1 MASSLS
7 VDELAQVAQES
18 GNVGRKPITSFSQRL
33 DPEQTTAIQLVTSNT
48 EPGFQHIWRYKRVF
62 GWCLTIFILPINF
75 GYEASLLGNC
85 LAIPLK
91 ISTHFQQLWN
101 GAAMIGIF
109 VAAYSAGFA
118 SDILGRRL
126 VIYIGCVLCI
136 VGVVVQS
143 FAESAITI
151 FGGKLVSTLGFG
163 LGHVL
168 APVFVAEIAP
178 DELRGICL
186 TLINTMIVLGQWGC
200 ALVAYGGS
208 FIASDWGWR
217 MPFLTQLVPPVLML
231 ALAVPLLPESPSW
244 LLLKGRREE
253 SGKSL
258 EKFHGADLDV
268 EAKLAVLEAAIEQ
281 EHSVSQDK
289 ASYLDCFKGS
299 NKRRTTIIVMAYLA

>member
-1 MASSLS
+1 
-7 VDELAQVAQES
+7 
-18 GNVGRKPITSFSQRL
+18 
-33 DPEQTTAIQLVTSNT
+33 
-48 EPGFQHIWRYKRVF
+48 
-62 GWCLTIFILPINF
+62 
-75 GYEASLLGNC
+75 
-85 LAIPLK
+85 
-91 ISTHFQQLWN
+91 
-101 GAAMIGIF
+101 MIGIF

-143 FAESAITI
+143 FAESAMTI